1 MSYAGCVESESKGAG
16 PKCVQFGV
24 LMRFAL
30 WHHYGCVAGGDAM
43 GHRQQTTLVDPLSE
57 IRITDTSAQFSLPDN
72 RLRAH
77 SARNPP
83 NDGHGHEIVAPDG
96 DDASFLGVD

>member
-1 MSYAGCVESESKGAG
+1 
-16 PKCVQFGV
+16 
-24 LMRFAL
+24 
-30 WHHYGCVAGGDAM
+30 M
-43 GHRQQTTLVDPLSE
+43 GHRQQTALIDSLSE